1 MNEVETGTPIT
12 AHSVGQLV
20 TKIGETARIVVN
32 AVEGK
37 TASAHDLRRTFASR
51 WARKVAPAILQKLM
65 RHASIQTTMGY
76 YVDLDVDEMADEL
89 WANHP
94 ATAAVS
100 LPPGNIS
107 GNICPDSAENKES
120 PAIVTDCRALPYAS
134 EGDGNRT
141 RNHRID
147 SPVL

>member
-1 MNEVETGTPIT
+1 
-12 AHSVGQLV
+12 
-20 TKIGETARIVVN
+20 
-32 AVEGK
+32 
-37 TASAHDLRRTFASR
+37 
-51 WARKVAPAILQKLM
+51 M

-94 ATAAVS
+94 APAAVS
-100 LPPGNIS
+100 LTSGNIS
-107 GNICPDSAENKES
+107 GNICPDLAENNGS
-120 PAIVTDCRALPYAS
+120 PTTINDCQASRYVS